1 MEPIYIILL
10 CVVAF
15 VAVLHV
21 LSSRRTPKLRTI
33 NVRSGA
39 VDRNQSSRQA
49 DPLVAACL
57 GDRSKADRLALYEK
71 KKAPFIRMQKREDAR
86 WRGSQPIDGS
96 VVS

>member
-33 NVRSGA
+33 NARSGA
-39 VDRNQSSRQA
+39 VDRNQASRQA
-49 DPLVAACL
+49 DPLIAACL

-71 KKAPFIRMQKREDAR
+71 KKAPFITDAEAR
-86 WRGSQPIDGS
+86 RRAGEADSRS
-96 VVS
+96 TVAS

>member
-33 NVRSGA
+33 KVRSGA
-39 VDRNQSSRQA
+39 VD
-49 DPLVAACL
+49 
-57 GDRSKADRLALYEK
+57 
-71 KKAPFIRMQKREDAR
+71 
-86 WRGSQPIDGS
+86 
-96 VVS
+96 

>member
-21 LSSRRTPKLRTI
+21 LSSRRAPKLRTSK
-33 NVRSGA
+33 VRSEA
-39 VDRNQSSRQA
+39 VKQKQASRQT

-57 GDRSKADRLALYEK
+57 CDRAKADRLALYEK
-71 KKAPFIRMQKREDAR
+71 KKTPFITDAEARKRALERLTADR
-86 WRGSQPIDGS
+86 R
-96 VVS
+96 

>member
-33 NVRSGA
+33 NVRSQETKLAGA
-39 VDRNQSSRQA
+39 VFM
-49 DPLVAACL
+49 
-57 GDRSKADRLALYEK
+57 RL
-71 KKAPFIRMQKREDAR
+71 PR
-86 WRGSQPIDGS
+86 WG
-96 VVS
+96 

>member
-39 VDRNQSSRQA
+39 VDRNQASRQQA
-49 DPLVAACL
+49 DPLLAACL

-71 KKAPFIRMQKREDAR
+71 KKAPFITDAEAR
-86 WRGSQPIDGS
+86 RRALERLTADRR
-96 VVS
+96 

>member
-21 LSSRRTPKLRTI
+21 FSSRRSPKLRTI
-33 NVRSGA
+33 KVRSGA
-39 VDRNQSSRQA
+39 VDQNQTSRQA

-71 KKAPFIRMQKREDAR
+71 KKAPFITDAEAR
-86 WRGSQPIDGS
+86 RRALERLTADRR
-96 VVS
+96 